1 MTLLDGRQDKKRES
15 IRETGTNSEEISRE
29 EMVMQV
35 GRLKKGR
42 APGRDGIQNEA
53 WMYGTEG
60 MRERLRKIMNE
71 IWKGGGFPR
80 QWTEGLIIPIH
91 KKGDRHEVSNY
102 RGITLLNTSYKL
114 YAMIL
119 HEKLCRKL
127 DEKDMLPDGQTGFRK
142 ERGPIDNVYTLNHIV
157 RRVYLVHRYK

>member
-1 MTLLDGRQDKKRES
+1 MTLLDGRQDKTRES
-15 IRETGTNSEEISRE
+15 IRETVTNSEEISRE

-114 YAMIL
+114 YAMNL
-119 HEKLCRKL
+119 REV
-127 DEKDMLPDGQTGFRK
+127 M
-142 ERGPIDNVYTLNHIV
+142 
-157 RRVYLVHRYK
+157 